1 MTTETPMALLKE
13 YFDHQGA
20 DFERGTVYISREYAD
35 RDADIRRR
43 IASMIEKMQADK
55 TSDR

>member
-13 YFDHQGA
+13 YFLHHGSSLD
-20 DFERGTVYISREYAD
+20 RGNVYISREFAD

-43 IASMIEKMQADK
+43 IASMIAKIE
-55 TSDR
+55 SDREVIR

>member
-13 YFDHQGA
+13 YFLHH
-20 DFERGTVYISREYAD
+20 ESTLTRGNVYISREFAD

-43 IASMIEKMQADK
+43 IASMIEKMQAD
-55 TSDR
+55 REVIR